1 MKEKKIMSFIISRI
15 ILTILI
21 PIALLTSMKNGM
33 KDFINSHCYD
43 ISEHTKKELLE
54 LLEIEDAPS
63 FKYIHTKYVST
74 YSHFDC
80 YELKFKISKED
91 YEKNELKYGEAWQEC
106 LFDCDYIEKENSD
119 TYTCVVRRTDLY
131 NEEFY
136 KRLRNIKIEWDKK
149 WS

>member
-1 MKEKKIMSFIISRI
+1 MSFIISRI

-63 FKYIHTKYVST
+63 FKLIHRKSLIYQRPF
-74 YSHFDC
+74 HC
-80 YELKFKISKED
+80 YELKFKISEED

-106 LFDCDYIEKENSD
+106 LFDCTYIEKENNGI
-119 TYTCVVRRTDLY
+119 YTCVVRRTNEY
-131 NEEFY
+131 NREFY

-149 WS
+149 

>member
-1 MKEKKIMSFIISRI
+1 MKEKKIMSYIISRI

-43 ISEHTKKELLE
+43 ISEDTKKELLE

-63 FKYIHTKYVST
+63 FKYIHKKRVST
-74 YSHFDC
+74 YCHFNC
-80 YELKFKISKED
+80 YELKFEISKQD
-91 YEKNELKYGEAWQEC
+91 YEKNELKYGESWQEIYFAC
-106 LFDCDYIEKENSD
+106 HYIEKESNG
-119 TYTCVVRRTDLY
+119 TYTCVVRYDDIA

-149 WS
+149 